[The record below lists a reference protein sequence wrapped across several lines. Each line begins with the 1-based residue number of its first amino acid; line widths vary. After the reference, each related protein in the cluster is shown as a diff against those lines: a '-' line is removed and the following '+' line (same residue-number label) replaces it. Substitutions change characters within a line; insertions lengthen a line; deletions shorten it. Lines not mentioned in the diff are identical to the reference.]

1 MKLIPYYLIDIIY
14 KTLRPSDLKKL
25 QIIQNIINLVFQV
38 ISIFFNS
45 ILIKQVIT
53 FSTPFYCW
61 GKHILKKDLPRG
73 KGGGWGEEQVISLC
87 LECRGGGVMIRTWVS
102 FGWKGRHQKKCL
114 DLMYFLGIRTL

>member
-1 MKLIPYYLIDIIY
+1 MKLIPHYLIDIIY

-38 ISIFFNS
+38 ISIFSNS

-87 LECRGGGVMIRTWVS
+87 LECRGGG
-102 FGWKGRHQKKCL
+102 G
-114 DLMYFLGIRTL
+114 